1 MLTMIIESKNLHF
14 CKGTMVMARKAQN
27 GEVNKSAAIRDL
39 LEQNPSIK
47 AKEVVTTLG
56 ERGVKVAPGLVYF
69 IKGKMKGKRGRREAT
84 PRPGDTGCYGWVGH
98 FRSIG
103 HDSQGEGVG

>member
-1 MLTMIIESKNLHF
+1 
-14 CKGTMVMARKAQN
+14 MARKAQN

-69 IKGKMKGKRGRREAT
+69 IKGKMKGKRGRRKQLQGQETRVATGGLATSDPLATIRKVKALASEVGGLKKLAALVEAL
-84 PRPGDTGCYGWVGH
+84 
-98 FRSIG
+98 SA
-103 HDSQGEGVG
+103 